1 MNTTTAIKERPKDF
15 RVPSVHAILKGH
27 KTQFRKVV
35 KLPDLQPW
43 QLNASVEDWHFIE
56 CSHSVENYCDFIAG
70 FSDKRGTIEIVKCPY
85 GKPADPG
92 FDRPADR
99 LWVREAH
106 CIESSREVAYEPP
119 FSDGRPI
126 RHHNDEHWGPWWQQ
140 PHYRATDPAPE
151 LEIGTGEPGVKWTP
165 SIFMPRW
172 ASRIT
177 LEITAVRVER
187 LQSIS
192 EADARAEGVR
202 LSQRAVSPSKAQS
215 FWWDYLRSEPS
226 CPWAR
231 ESFGTLW
238 ESING
243 PDGPGSWDAN
253 PWVWVVEFRRV
264 QP

>member
-1 MNTTTAIKERPKDF
+1 MSTTTATKEQPILFKAEMVR
-15 RVPSVHAILKGH
+15 AILNGS
-27 KTQFRKVV
+27 KTQTRRVV
-35 KLPDLQPW
+35 EPQPDEDGLAKLISTGEWHDT
-43 QLNASVEDWHFIE
+43 NARTW
-56 CSHSVENYCDFIAG
+56 
-70 FSDKRGTIEIVKCPY
+70 KCFY
-85 GKPADPG
+85 GEPG
-92 FDRPADR
+92 DR
-99 LWVREAH
+99 LWVWERWNGSAETGICYQAT
-106 CIESSREVAYEPP
+106 EPDM
-119 FSDGRPI
+119 DGA
-126 RHHNDEHWGPWWQQ
+126 PW
-140 PHYRATDPAPE
+140 RT
-151 LEIGTGEPGVKWTP
+151 

-177 LEITAVRVER
+177 LEITAVRVEL

-202 LSQRAVSPSKAQS
+202 LSWRAVSPSKAQS

-238 ESING
+238 QSING
-243 PDGPGSWDAN
+243 HGSWDAN

>member
-1 MNTTTAIKERPKDF
+1 MSTTKERPILFKAEMV
-15 RVPSVHAILKGH
+15 RAILEGR
-27 KTQFRKVV
+27 KTQTRRVV

-43 QLNASVEDWHFIE
+43 QLAAGVQRWEFDE
-56 CSHSVENYCDFIAG
+56 CFNSLENCDNFIAG
-70 FSDKRGTIEIVKCPY
+70 FSDKIGNDCLIKSPY
-85 GKPADPG
+85 GKPADPA

-99 LWVREAH
+99 LWVRETF
-106 CIESSREVAYEPP
+106 CIESSREVTYEPP
-119 FSDGRPI
+119 FDDGRPI

-140 PHYRATDPAPE
+140 PHYRATDPTPE
-151 LEIGTGEPGVKWTP
+151 LEVGTGDPGVKWRP

-177 LEITAVRVER
+177 LEIAAVRVER

-192 EADARAEGVR
+192 EADARAEGVK

-243 PDGPGSWDAN
+243 PGSWDAN

>member
-1 MNTTTAIKERPKDF
+1 MSTTKERPILFKAEMV
-15 RVPSVHAILKGH
+15 RAILEGR
-27 KTQFRKVV
+27 KTQTRRIAKEFNGFQDMD
-35 KLPDLQPW
+35 KLLARFPNQ
-43 QLNASVEDWHFIE
+43 Q
-56 CSHSVENYCDFIAG
+56 G
-70 FSDKRGTIEIVKCPY
+70 CPY
-85 GKPADPG
+85 GKPG
-92 FDRPADR
+92 DR

-151 LEIGTGEPGVKWTP
+151 LEIGTGEPGVKWRP

-243 PDGPGSWDAN
+243 PDGPGSWYAN